1 MTGPLSRSGSV
12 ERINENDGV
21 RSNAHRGH
29 WGRSVGTARLRLRID
44 KPLRVSARTLL
55 VIALAAGLV
64 ILARP
69 ESPSLLAGAEP
80 EITSPVNESQS
91 GQDLTTTL
99 TDQAELSLTVYNSD
113 IALVRDVRNLQ
124 LARGIGNLR
133 FMDIAA
139 TVNPATVHFRSLT
152 EPSQVSVLEQNYEY
166 DLLDPEK
173 LLRKYVGREVTLVR
187 NRQEGG
193 TTRQE
198 DVKAL
203 LLSYNTSPVWKI
215 GNEIVTGLGA
225 DHIRFPELPDSLYSR
240 PTLIWTVQNDGA
252 ARHRVEASY
261 LARSLAWS
269 ADYVLTVARDDKA
282 ADLNGWVTLTNN
294 SGTAFKNTKLQLV
307 AGDLNRVRQQ
317 LNRMADMAAPA
328 AAKAEE
334 RMAQESFSDYHL
346 YTMGRKTTINNAQT
360 KQVSLLEGT
369 DVPVIKRYVV
379 EGQNYYYHNYMHPG
393 SPIKD
398 SVEVYYQFRNEEKSG
413 LGLPMPAGVLR
424 VYQADSKGGVQFVGE
439 DRIMHTPK
447 DETLNVKIGNAFDVI
462 CERKQTDFTKIS
474 TNVYEF
480 EYEITLRNHKP
491 SAIGVEVNEPVGGTW
506 RMINSSHE
514 WTKTS
519 AWAAQFK
526 VPVAADGTA
535 VLKYRVRVT
544 Y

>member
-1 MTGPLSRSGSV
+1 V
-12 ERINENDGV
+12 ERIN
-21 RSNAHRGH
+21 
-29 WGRSVGTARLRLRID
+29 L
-44 KPLRVSARTLL
+44 SARSLL
-55 VIALAAGLV
+55 IVAFVAGAFV
-64 ILARP
+64 LARP
-69 ESPSLLAGAEP
+69 DAHSLVAGAEP
-80 EITSPVNESQS
+80 GTTPPVNESQS
-91 GQDLTTTL
+91 DQDLTTTL
-99 TDQAELSLTVYNSD
+99 SDQSELSLTVYNSD

-124 LARGIGNLR
+124 LSRGIGSLR

-152 EPSQVSVLEQNYEY
+152 EPSLVSVLEQNYEY
-166 DLLDPEK
+166 DLLDPDK
-173 LLRKYVGREVTLVR
+173 LLRKYIGREVTLMR

-198 DVKAL
+198 EVKAT

-225 DHIRFPELPDSLYSR
+225 DHIRFPELPDSLFSR

-261 LARSLAWS
+261 LARSLAWN

-294 SGTAFKNTKLQLV
+294 SGTAFKNAKLQLV

-317 LNRMADMAAPA
+317 LNKMLDRQERAPMAAV
-328 AAKAEE
+328 AESV
-334 RMAQESFSDYHL
+334 MAQESFSDYHL
-346 YTMGRKTTINNAQT
+346 YTVGRKTTINNSQT
-360 KQVSLLEGT
+360 KQVSMLEGT

-379 EGQNYYYHNYMHPG
+379 EGQYSYYHNQLHPG

-398 SVEVYYQFRNEEKSG
+398 SVQVFYEFRNEAKAG
-413 LGLPMPAGVLR
+413 LGMPMPAGVLR
-424 VYQADSKGGVQFVGE
+424 VYQQDSKGGMQFVGE

-447 DETLNVKIGNAFDVI
+447 DETLNVKIGNAFDVV
-462 CERKQTDFTKIS
+462 CERKQTDFEKIAS
-474 TNVYEF
+474 NVYEI
-480 EYEITLRNHKP
+480 EYEITLRNHKA
-491 SAIGVEVNEPVGGTW
+491 SAISVEVNEPVGGTW
-506 RMINSSHE
+506 RMITSSHE

-526 VPVAADGTA
+526 MPVAADGTQ